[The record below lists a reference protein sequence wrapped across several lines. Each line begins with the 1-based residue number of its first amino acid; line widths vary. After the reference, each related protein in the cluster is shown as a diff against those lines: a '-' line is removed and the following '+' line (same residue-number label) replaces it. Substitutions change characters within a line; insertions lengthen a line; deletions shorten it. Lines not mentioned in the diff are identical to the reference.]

1 MYPALAVAE
10 RLLDSDPQTTVAF
23 VGTVGGFE
31 KPLVEQAGVRLDSV
45 DEVQAAP
52 FHGVSPLKAIAGLFR
67 TLRGTVQAFGILG
80 RRKPQVVLMTGGW
93 VGLPVALAAWLRRI
107 PVAIFLPD
115 IEPALSIKILRPFAA
130 RIAVTTPDS
139 ARYIPASKMV
149 VTGYPLRK
157 TFTHTIPQ
165 AGSPLLEQS
174 DLSTDEYPRFQ
185 VIGSGAEKSLV
196 VRVTRDAGIAHFSL
210 DPAKKTLL
218 VFGGSRGARTINIA
232 VVDSL
237 PQLLERGDLQI
248 IHVTGKLDAERGQ
261 SVPPVEGY
269 HPFAYLHDD
278 MGLAMAAADLC
289 LCRSGASTLGELPYF
304 GLPSILVPYP
314 FAWRYQKV
322 NAEYL
327 AQRGAGVVLPDEL
340 MGAQLAD
347 TVRALLDDS
356 DKLSAMCDAA
366 RALNRPKAA
375 ESIGQML
382 RQIAKPG
389 PGELK

>member
-10 RLLDSDPQTTVAF
+10 RLLDSDPQTTIAF

-31 KPLVEQAGVRLDSV
+31 RPLVEKSNVRLDSI

-52 FHGVSPLKAIAGLFR
+52 FHGISPLKAIAGLFK

-80 RRKPQVVLMTGGW
+80 RRKPDVVLMTGGW

-115 IEPALSIKILRPFAA
+115 IEPALSIKVLRWFATK
-130 RIAVTTPDS
+130 IAVTTPDS
-139 ARYIPASKMV
+139 APYIPAKKMV

-157 TFTHTIPQ
+157 TFTHTAPS
-165 AGSPLLEQS
+165 ANSPLRMER
-174 DLSTDEYPRFQ
+174 DLSTDEYPEFQ
-185 VIGSGAEKSLV
+185 VVGSASGTELV
-196 VRVTRDAGIAHFSL
+196 VKVTREAGIAHFAL

-232 VVDSL
+232 VIDAL
-237 PQLLERGDLQI
+237 PELLARGDLQI
-248 IHVTGKLDAERGQ
+248 IHVTGELDAERAQ
-261 SVPPVEGY
+261 AASSSPDY

-289 LCRSGASTLGELPYF
+289 ICRSGASTLGELPYF

-322 NAEYL
+322 NADYL
-327 AQRGAGVVLPDEL
+327 AQRGAGVVLPDEQMATKL
-340 MGAQLAD
+340 VE
-347 TVRALLDDS
+347 TVRVLLDDRGT
-356 DKLSAMCDAA
+356 LAAMREAA
-366 RALNRPKAA
+366 RALNRPNAA
-375 ESIGQML
+375 DSIGQML
-382 RQIAKPG
+382 RQIAKAQ
-389 PGELK
+389 